1 VQPRSGTSEFGPG
14 PGTLGPMPKDPP
26 YVNELAI
33 AEPGAV
39 IGDGTSVWRH
49 SHVRSGATIG
59 EDTLLGK
66 NVYVDEGA
74 VIGNR
79 VTIQNNVSVYVGVTL
94 EDDVFVGPS
103 AVFTN
108 DLYPRSRN
116 REWTLVETRVRT
128 GASVCANATVVCG
141 VEIGE
146 WSVVAAG
153 AVVTKDVAPFEI
165 VAGNPARRMGWAC
178 RCGRVASRDREPP
191 AGEPRCELHRD

>member
-1 VQPRSGTSEFGPG
+1 VSAKQ
-14 PGTLGPMPKDPP
+14 PP
-26 YVNELAI
+26 YINELAI
-33 AEPGAV
+33 AEPGAA

-49 SHVRSGATIG
+49 SHVRAGATVG

-74 VIGNR
+74 VIGDR
-79 VTIQNNVSVYVGVTL
+79 VTIQNNVSIYVGVTL

-108 DLYPRSRN
+108 DMYPRSRN
-116 REWTLVETRVRT
+116 REWVMVPTLVRT

-153 AVVTKDVAPFEI
+153 AVVTKDVLPFEI

-178 RCGRVASRDREPP
+178 RCGRVASRSSERSE
-191 AGEPRCELHRD
+191 GEPRCDLHRDG